1 MLTLEE
7 VREALLDRRIDMVA
21 EATGLHYSTVREIRA
36 NIQKNPSYKAIKAL
50 SDYLEGRENE
60 PT

>member
-21 EATGLHYSTVREIRA
+21 EATGLHYSTVREIRT